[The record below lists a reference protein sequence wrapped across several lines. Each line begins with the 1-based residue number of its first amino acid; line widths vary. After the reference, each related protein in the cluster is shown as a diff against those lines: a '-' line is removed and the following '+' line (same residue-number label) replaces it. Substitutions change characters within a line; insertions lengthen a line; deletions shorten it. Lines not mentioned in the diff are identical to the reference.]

1 MPEVPRNWTSG
12 FLFLIVINSKYPFY
26 KIFFC
31 CHDILFCCK
40 VIEKKAFL
48 ANATGV
54 VGTAFVCFA
63 FQFSNSKTKKSF
75 RQRRDRGSSIGHNN
89 M

>member
-1 MPEVPRNWTSG
+1 M
-12 FLFLIVINSKYPFY
+12 
-26 KIFFC
+26 IFCFAAK
-31 CHDILFCCK
+31 LMK
-40 VIEKKAFL
+40 KKAFL

>member
-1 MPEVPRNWTSG
+1 M
-12 FLFLIVINSKYPFY
+12 
-26 KIFFC
+26 IFCFAA
-31 CHDILFCCK
+31 K
-40 VIEKKAFL
+40 VLKKTFL
-48 ANATGV
+48 ANSTGV